1 MDSPFTERLDVL
13 QKRPPILVPQPQPNP
28 WREFQ
33 QVREARP
40 CQLDVLAYG
49 GAETAVN
56 LHAKQGAL
64 SGAFLGQARPSQNFT
79 AQLRSLQQHYTILDD
94 DRLITEIL
102 EEETSLYTLLIE
114 AIKPLQ
120 RAFGEKRIIHLRI
133 QSSEDD
139 IIVKVAVQLPA
150 DFGADPERALRSF
163 DEEWWL
169 NNCHRSGGALV
180 FDYEMQDA
188 V

>member
-1 MDSPFTERLDVL
+1 MHNQSTMGLGVPQKIPPIPYKPQLNWNEIPQVRMTKSSGAEIAFHSQATQSPF
-13 QKRPPILVPQPQPNP
+13 
-28 WREFQ
+28 
-33 QVREARP
+33 
-40 CQLDVLAYG
+40 Y
-49 GAETAVN
+49 TA
-56 LHAKQGAL
+56 L
-64 SGAFLGQARPSQNFT
+64 LGKARPSQNLM

-120 RAFGEKRIIHLRI
+120 HAFGEKRIIHLRI

-150 DFGADPERALRSF
+150 DFGDDPERALQSF

-169 NNCHRSGGALV
+169 NNCHRSDGALV
-180 FDYEMQDA
+180 FDYEIA
-188 V
+188 